1 MPGASYEVH
10 GESITDGSSAA
21 GIPVI
26 LYNKG
31 SAAVRT
37 LASTEVLHVVD
48 VYVQIEDGGDFV
60 VYNDTNA
67 VGKVMFTGNL
77 AANGGLLHKY
87 GSPFICLPGKV
98 PTLIG
103 SSTNRNTLIISGF
116 IREG

>member
-1 MPGASYEVH
+1 MPGASYNVH

-37 LASTEVLHVVD
+37 LASDEVLHVTD
-48 VYVQIEDGGDFV
+48 IYVQVEDGGNFV
-60 VYNDTNA
+60 VYNGSNA
-67 VGKVMFTGNL
+67 AGKVLYTGSL
-77 AANGGLLHKY
+77 AANGGIAVAY
-87 GSPFICLPGKV
+87 SSPFICLPGQV

-103 SSTNRNTLIISGF
+103 SSTNRNTLIIEGF